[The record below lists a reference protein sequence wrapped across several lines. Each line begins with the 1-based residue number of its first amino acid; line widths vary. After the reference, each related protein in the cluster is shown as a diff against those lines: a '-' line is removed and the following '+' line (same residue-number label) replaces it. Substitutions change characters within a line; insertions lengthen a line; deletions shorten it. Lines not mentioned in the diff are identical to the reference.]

1 MTLRGK
7 DPLRNVARIQKKMAC
22 SSRCGIQTLVVTL
35 ILLAFTASL
44 GLMFGTGLYDRV
56 VQYMGVI
63 EGELLTINAIHR
75 DDILWVRANFK
86 HILGTSMDRIAVSE
100 FLVGGARMELTNDIV
115 PEHVHLEYRAEGWR
129 PHTGSPCT
137 NWVVE
142 ERVWPTGGTFP
153 PRTPPACTIDLYQR
167 IDDGDARQ
175 DVLSLSDGSVAV
187 LEFVM
192 VGVGKPDGRQGAM
205 VVQYGLG
212 EQTKFTGDSGVSI
225 YHKVP

>member
-1 MTLRGK
+1 MQQRY
-7 DPLRNVARIQKKMAC
+7 
-22 SSRCGIQTLVVTL
+22 GIQTLVVTL
-35 ILLAFTASL
+35 ILLAFTTSL
-44 GLMFGTGLYDRV
+44 GLIFGTGLYDRV

-75 DDILWVRANFK
+75 DDTLWVRANFK

-100 FLVGGARMELTNDIV
+100 FLVGGARMELVSDIEPDHTRLV
-115 PEHVHLEYRAEGWR
+115 YAAEGWE
-129 PHTGSPCT
+129 PDTTGTPCT
-137 NWVVE
+137 HWPVV
-142 ERVWPTGGTFP
+142 VKSWPP
-153 PRTPPACTIDLYQR
+153 TPGNHTARCTIDLYQR

-192 VGVGKPDGRQGAM
+192 VGVGQPAGRQGAM

-225 YHKVP
+225 YHTVP

>member
-1 MTLRGK
+1 MQQRY
-7 DPLRNVARIQKKMAC
+7 
-22 SSRCGIQTLVVTL
+22 GIQTLVVTL
-35 ILLAFTASL
+35 ILLAFTTSL
-44 GLMFGTGLYDRV
+44 GLIFGTGLYERV

-75 DDILWVRANFK
+75 DDTLWVRANFK

-100 FLVGGARMELTNDIV
+100 FLVGGARMELVSDIEPDHTRLV
-115 PEHVHLEYRAEGWR
+115 YTAEGWR
-129 PHTGSPCT
+129 PHMGSPCT
-137 NWVVE
+137 SWAVE
-142 ERVWPTGGTFP
+142 ERAWPTSGTFP
-153 PRTPPACTIDLYQR
+153 TPPACTIDLYQR

-192 VGVGKPDGRQGAM
+192 VGVGQPDGRQGAM